1 MPTCQYKHLPVH
13 FTDIGKGSA
22 VVLLHGYLENLSMW
36 SEYAEALSKRY
47 RVICIDLLG
56 HGQTPS
62 MGYVHSM
69 EEFAEAVKAVL
80 DHLHL
85 RKYTVIGH
93 SMGGYVALAL
103 AEAFPDNIR
112 ALGLF
117 YSTAKE
123 DSEEKK
129 EMRLR
134 AMEAIKHN
142 HKMFVS
148 TMIPGL
154 FTEENKTRFRAEID
168 AAIGDAVKMTKQSI
182 LAGMA
187 GMRERKDREALLH
200 FGPYPILIISGKRDP
215 RIPMEEMESQMAAPN
230 VRAAHIT
237 EHGHMGHIE
246 DKDKCLALFLDFLKQ
261 TK

>member
-1 MPTCQYKHLPVH
+1 
-13 FTDIGKGSA
+13 
-22 VVLLHGYLENLSMW
+22 MW
-36 SEYAEALSKRY
+36 EDYAQTLSKRH
-47 RVICIDLLG
+47 RVVCIDLLG
-56 HGQTPS
+56 HGKTPP

-69 EEFAEAVKAVL
+69 EEMAEAAKAVL

-85 RKYTVIGH
+85 RRYTVIGH

-123 DSEEKK
+123 DSPEKK

-134 AMEAIKHN
+134 AMDAIKQN
-142 HKMFVS
+142 HKLFVS

-154 FTEENKTRFRAEID
+154 FTEENKTKYRAEIG
-168 AAIGDAVKMTKQSI
+168 AAIAEAKQMSKQGI

-200 FGPYPILIISGKRDP
+200 FGPYPVMIISGKQDP
-215 RIPMEEMESQMAAPN
+215 RIPIEEMESQMSAPN
-230 VRAAHIT
+230 VVANHIT
-237 EHGHMGHIE
+237 AHGHMGHIE
-246 DKDKCLALFLDFLKQ
+246 DKETSLALLLDFLKL

>member
-1 MPTCQYKHLPVH
+1 MPICQYKHLPVH
-13 FTDIGKGSA
+13 FTDTGTGPV
-22 VVLLHGYLENLSMW
+22 VVLLHGFLENLSMW
-36 SEYAEALSKRY
+36 DDFVEAIGKRF

-56 HGQTPS
+56 HGQTPAL
-62 MGYVHSM
+62 GYVHSM
-69 EEFAEAVKAVL
+69 EEMAEAVKAVL
-80 DHLHL
+80 DHLRL
-85 RKYTVIGH
+85 RRYAVIGH

-123 DSEEKK
+123 DAEEKK

-134 AMEAIKHN
+134 AMDAIKQN
-142 HKMFVS
+142 PGLFVS

-154 FTEENKTRFRAEID
+154 FTEENKTKYRTEID
-168 AAIGDAVKMTKQSI
+168 AAIAEAKQMSKQGI

-187 GMRERKDREALLH
+187 GMRERKNREALLH
-200 FGPYPILIISGKRDP
+200 FGPYPVLIISGRQDP
-215 RIPMEEMESQMAAPN
+215 RIPLEEMQSQMAAPN
-230 VRAAHIT
+230 VIAKHIT

-246 DKDKCLALFLDFLKQ
+246 DKDKCLALLLDFLKQ

>member
-1 MPTCQYKHLPVH
+1 MPTCQYKHIPVN
-13 FTDIGKGSA
+13 FTDAGKGPA
-22 VVLLHGYLENLSMW
+22 VVLLHGYLENLGMW
-36 SEYAEALSKRY
+36 QAFAKTLSTRF
-47 RVICIDLLG
+47 RVVCIDLLG
-56 HGQTPS
+56 HGKTPS
-62 MGYVHSM
+62 LGYVHPM
-69 EEFAEAVKAVL
+69 EDFADAVKAVL
-80 DHLHL
+80 DHLRL
-85 RKYTVIGH
+85 RKYAVIGH

-142 HKMFVS
+142 HKTFVR

-154 FTEENKTRFRAEID
+154 FTEENKVKYQKEIEIAIAE
-168 AAIGDAVKMTKQSI
+168 ALTMSKQSV
-182 LAGMA
+182 LAAMA

-200 FGPYPILIISGKRDP
+200 FAPYPVLIISGKHDP
-215 RIPMEEMESQMAAPN
+215 RISLAEMQPQMAAPN
-230 VRAAHIT
+230 VQAAHIT

-246 DKDKCLALFLDFLKQ
+246 DSEKCLFLLSEFLKN
-261 TK
+261 TR